1 MDQEPE
7 RIGNA
12 RWTFERFRQHAAH
25 EAKVLHAKFMVS
37 LAEAL
42 EATDE
47 EKEKLFLA
55 WVEDA
60 TEPRASSVERNPGPG
75 YPSFYVPAHN

>member
-1 MDQEPE
+1 
-7 RIGNA
+7 
-12 RWTFERFRQHAAH
+12 
-25 EAKVLHAKFMVS
+25 MVS

-55 WVEDA
+55 GVEDA
-60 TEPRASSVERNPGPG
+60 TEPRSLV
-75 YPSFYVPAHN
+75 

>member
-12 RWTFERFRQHAAH
+12 RLTFERFRQHAAH
-25 EAKVLHAKFMVS
+25 EAKALHAKFMVS

-60 TEPRASSVERNPGPG
+60 TEPRRLV
-75 YPSFYVPAHN
+75 

>member
-60 TEPRASSVERNPGPG
+60 TEPRRLV
-75 YPSFYVPAHN
+75 

>member
-25 EAKVLHAKFMVS
+25 EAKFMVS

-55 WVEDA
+55 WVKDA
-60 TEPRASSVERNPGPG
+60 TEPRRLA
-75 YPSFYVPAHN
+75 